1 MNIIR
6 MLGVFTTLL
15 ILSVLPAL
23 SKSKNELVIG
33 IGLAEGT
40 FSNISG
46 VHAPVTGSTGTNVKT
61 ITLTDNKLQSRPSI
75 SIDYMRNVTNNFWL
89 NTGLQYISVNSHTPS
104 ILIGSGFTQ
113 TPFPDINFFG
123 VLVDVGPSYRF
134 ETNSDFTPFVGLNA
148 QYFYGNQD
156 NTFFGQ
162 TNETYGVGGD
172 HSFARCL
179 GYGPN
184 VGVFSNSGILNGF
197 GVTIESVNVS
207 CNLGHQRSLE
217 AGYRGDFSILKYQL
231 DYRISF

>member
-1 MNIIR
+1 MNIIK
-6 MLGVFTTLL
+6 MIGVFVTLL
-15 ILSVLPAL
+15 IMSALPAL

-33 IGLAEGT
+33 IGLVKGT
-40 FSNISG
+40 FNNISG
-46 VHAPVTGSTGTNVKT
+46 VHAPVTGSTGTNAKT
-61 ITLTDNKLQSRPSI
+61 ITLTDDKLQSKPSI

-89 NTGLQYISVNSHTPS
+89 NTGLQYTSVNSSTPS

-123 VLVDVGPSYRF
+123 VLVDIGPSYRF

-156 NTFFGQ
+156 NTFFGK
-162 TNETYGVGGD
+162 TNATYGVGGE

-184 VGVFSNSGILNGF
+184 IGVFSNSGILKGF
-197 GVTIESVNVS
+197 GVTIESVNLS

-217 AGYRGDFSILKYQL
+217 SGYRAGFSILNYQL
-231 DYRISF
+231 DYRVSF